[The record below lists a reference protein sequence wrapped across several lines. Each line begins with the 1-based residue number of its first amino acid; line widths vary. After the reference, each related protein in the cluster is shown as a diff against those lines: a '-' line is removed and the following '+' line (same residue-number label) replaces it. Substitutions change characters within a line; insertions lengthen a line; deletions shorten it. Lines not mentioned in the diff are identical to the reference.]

1 MMRLIF
7 ISREIQIMLLFFLLD
22 SRRKFKRT
30 LQIWSV
36 ARFLYNIEKLPDY
49 LRVWLIGHV
58 DNLYTIKIYVFS
70 LCNNQFIAPR

>member
-1 MMRLIF
+1 MRLIF

-22 SRRKFKRT
+22 LRRKFKRT

-36 ARFLYNIEKLPDY
+36 ARFLYYFEKMMPDY

-58 DNLYTIKIYVFS
+58 DNLYTIEIYVF
-70 LCNNQFIAPR
+70 FM